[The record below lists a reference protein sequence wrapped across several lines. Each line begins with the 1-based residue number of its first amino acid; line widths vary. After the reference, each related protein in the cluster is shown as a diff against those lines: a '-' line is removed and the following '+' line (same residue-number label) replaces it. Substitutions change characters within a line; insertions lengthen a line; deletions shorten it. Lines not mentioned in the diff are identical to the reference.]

1 MITPCVFALR
11 RAKQSKKESACVL
24 YSVCMSVRERER
36 ERAGTL
42 ENVIVCVRCGEEKS
56 D

>member
-36 ERAGTL
+36 AGTL